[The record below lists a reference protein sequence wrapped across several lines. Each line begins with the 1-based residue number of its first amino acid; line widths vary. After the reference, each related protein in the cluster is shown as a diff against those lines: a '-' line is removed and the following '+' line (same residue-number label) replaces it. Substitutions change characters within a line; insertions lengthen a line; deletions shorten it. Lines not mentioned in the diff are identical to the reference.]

1 MLLYLLIDISVV
13 LVFRSWS
20 SLRPLSCNDNP
31 VKTFNDVTGQVYHLH
46 DLLELFL
53 RILKAF
59 WNFSVFPKMLIA
71 AVLCVSGLAQQ
82 AAWW

>member
-59 WNFSVFPKMLIA
+59 FFGISVSFQKCSLQ
-71 AVLCVSGLAQQ
+71 LYCVFQV
-82 AAWW
+82 